1 MRVSAQASENG
12 VIEDKSDYFRAALQF
27 KRFRIQLI
35 DFFKLP
41 LDVSETALRVTLRK
55 ASQKT
60 FEIYLERA
68 TRLESLADVR
78 PKAVVRPARSAGRQ
92 LEHA

>member
-1 MRVSAQASENG
+1 MA
-12 VIEDKSDYFRAALQF
+12 DKSDYFRAALQF

-41 LDVSETALRVTLRK
+41 LDVSETTLRVTLRK

-60 FEIYLERA
+60 FEIYLARA
-68 TRLESLADVR
+68 NRLDGIRGSEHRVD
-78 PKAVVRPARSAGRQ
+78 AGRQ

>member
-1 MRVSAQASENG
+1 VKADN
-12 VIEDKSDYFRAALQF
+12 SDHFRAALQF

-41 LDVSETALRVTLRK
+41 LDVNETTLRVTLRK

-68 TRLESLADVR
+68 SRLEVISGDGHKTTPVPPAQRAKPAVR
-78 PKAVVRPARSAGRQ
+78 V